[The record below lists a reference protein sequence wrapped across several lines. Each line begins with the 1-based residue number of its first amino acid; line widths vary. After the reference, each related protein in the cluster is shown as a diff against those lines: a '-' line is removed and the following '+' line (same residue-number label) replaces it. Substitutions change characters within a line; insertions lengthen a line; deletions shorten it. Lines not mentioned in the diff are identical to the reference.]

1 MSFVSCANF
10 KIFKITVKETLEHS
24 FLITNTNKEAYED
37 HINIKRTNI
46 CINWME
52 IAPLSQVNYEVVI
65 VSFTT

>member
-1 MSFVSCANF
+1 MHF
-10 KIFKITVKETLEHS
+10 KIFQVTVKETLEHS
-24 FLITNTNKEAYED
+24 FLITNTNKEGYED

-52 IAPLSQVNYEVVI
+52 ITPLSQVNYEVVI